1 MRIGVLGLRSTWY
14 LTRHAPPITQRPPD
28 DGVPLR
34 CSVVRGREAIMPRE
48 LVLRARG
55 SQTQATAYGI
65 LVTVLMSSELLGNTY
80 DHTYWKTL
88 DPVRSPYINPVR
100 GSSPVAQR
108 ISPAY
113 WPAPNPLRTVRLSC
127 LLSAPVLEACPHP
140 GEHVAAALPFPIIVL
155 SEKSREFQPEQMLE
169 AIMCSMV
176 HYGVFAK

>member
-88 DPVRSPYINPVR
+88 DPVHQ
-100 GSSPVAQR
+100 SSKGKLTCRTANLPRLLARPQ
-108 ISPAY
+108 PT
-113 WPAPNPLRTVRLSC
+113 PNRPF
-127 LLSAPVLEACPHP
+127 VLF
-140 GEHVAAALPFPIIVL
+140 ALG
-155 SEKSREFQPEQMLE
+155 
-169 AIMCSMV
+169 A
-176 HYGVFAK
+176 GT